1 MTLAE
6 PLQNFI
12 CFLLLTRVLGRC
24 CAENVHW
31 CPRLFFSAECLK
43 LLLRILM
50 YCSFFT
56 VPFTAIRFPGL
67 LARKHHQS
75 IRLFDSGDG
84 VLRFETSLFYIK

>member
-1 MTLAE
+1 
-6 PLQNFI
+6 
-12 CFLLLTRVLGRC
+12 
-24 CAENVHW
+24 
-31 CPRLFFSAECLK
+31 
-43 LLLRILM
+43 M

-84 VLRFETSLFYIK
+84 VLRFENLSFLHQMKNEYPLKQSSFILP